1 MKSGW
6 SSGLRGRGAAL
17 ACLLAFGVAGGL
29 VSLALA
35 VTPVAGA
42 DGGTTS
48 TTGTSTVPPTETDTT
63 STTTTESTTTT
74 SQPRLIASGVTVG
87 HVPVGG
93 LTYARAVGVV
103 TRAFARPLT
112 LVASRTRHV
121 RVAPGRLGAS
131 AEVDAAV
138 RRALTVHRFGF
149 NVPLPVDLA
158 AGAIDAYAAWLGSTF
173 DRKPVDSRLVLYH
186 LAPRIT
192 KDSPGRHLNR
202 VLTSRAVALALKTQN
217 RDPIPLPFRAVAPA
231 ITPAAF
237 PHVIVIR
244 RGSHELTLYRRAA
257 LVREFPVAT
266 GQSSYPTPLGRFQ
279 IVTMWRDPWWYPPA
293 GSAWAAGEKPI
304 PPGPSN
310 PLGTRWMG
318 LSAPYVGIH
327 GTPNAASIGYSASHG
342 CIRMRISDAE
352 WLFDHVDIGTTVFIV
367 GV

>member
-1 MKSGW
+1 VLAS
-6 SSGLRGRGAAL
+6 LL
-17 ACLLAFGVAGGL
+17 ACAVAGG
-29 VSLALA
+29 VAAFALA
-35 VTPVAGA
+35 VAPVAGA

-48 TTGTSTVPPTETDTT
+48 TAGTSTVPPTETDTT
-63 STTTTESTTTT
+63 TTTTTTASPTTTT
-74 SQPRLIASGVTVG
+74 PQPHLIAAGVTVG
-87 HVPVGG
+87 HIPVGG
-93 LTYARAVGVV
+93 LTYARAVALV

-112 LVASRTRHV
+112 LVVSRTRHV
-121 RVAPGRLGAS
+121 HVAPDRLGAS

-149 NVPLPVDLA
+149 NVPLPVDLEP
-158 AGAIDAYAAWLGSTF
+158 GVIDAYAATLGSTV
-173 DRKPVDSRLVLYH
+173 DREPVDSRLILYH
-186 LAPRIT
+186 VAPRIT

-202 VLTSRAVALALKTQN
+202 VLVSRAIVLALKTQS
-217 RDPIPLPFRAVAPA
+217 RDPISLPFRAVPPTV
-231 ITPAAF
+231 TPAAF

-244 RGSHELTLYRRAA
+244 RGSHQLTLYRRAT

-342 CIRMRISDAE
+342 CIRMRIPDAE
-352 WLFDHVDIGTTVFIV
+352 WLFDHVEIGTTVFIV
-367 GV
+367 AV